1 MPVVTGRA
9 EGKGASGAGGRGEV
23 GGAGSSMGLGE
34 MGTKAVGKFT
44 VEDVGGEGG
53 MIGDGRRKEAKR
65 AVRDG
70 TSVGKKGI
78 RDRGGGGG
86 RSRGRSGG
94 GTVTSH

>member
-1 MPVVTGRA
+1 
-9 EGKGASGAGGRGEV
+9 
-23 GGAGSSMGLGE
+23 MGLGE

-53 MIGDGRRKEAKR
+53 MIGDGRREEAKR

-70 TSVGKKGI
+70 ACVGKKGI

-86 RSRGRSGG
+86 RSRGRSGE